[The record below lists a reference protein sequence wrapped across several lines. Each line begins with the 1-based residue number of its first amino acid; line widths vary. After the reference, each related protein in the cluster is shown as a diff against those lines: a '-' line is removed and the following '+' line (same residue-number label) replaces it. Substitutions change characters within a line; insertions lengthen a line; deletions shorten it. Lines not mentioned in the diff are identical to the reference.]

1 MTTVETIAAKYGH
14 ETTEDA
20 AGLDDLQAEFA
31 ALSQSL
37 DSIARRAQLLRGKAL
52 RFDKTKFAT
61 REQAIVNKIVSD
73 TLAIYKRVKG

>member
-1 MTTVETIAAKYGH
+1 MPTVESIAAKYGH
-14 ETTEDA
+14 EMQNDA

-31 ALSQSL
+31 ALSKDL